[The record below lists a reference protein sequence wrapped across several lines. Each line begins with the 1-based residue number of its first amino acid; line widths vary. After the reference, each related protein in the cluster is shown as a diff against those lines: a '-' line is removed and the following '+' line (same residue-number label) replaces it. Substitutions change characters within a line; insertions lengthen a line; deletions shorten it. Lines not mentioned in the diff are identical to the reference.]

1 MKEIYS
7 KRKTGL
13 LKTKRSKHKAD
24 ISFPI
29 ISILIL
35 HGTVKW
41 TSHTTSFYRAGYYN
55 IIQLLAHKNTNTT
68 GTENQ

>member
-1 MKEIYS
+1 MKEMYS

-24 ISFPI
+24 ISSPI

-35 HGTVKW
+35 HGTVKR

-55 IIQLLAHKNTNTT
+55 IIQLLAHKNTNRT

>member
-1 MKEIYS
+1 MYY

-24 ISFPI
+24 ISFPC

-35 HGTVKW
+35 HGIVKW
-41 TSHTTSFYRAGYYN
+41 TSHTTSFYRAGSYN
-55 IIQLLAHKNTNTT
+55 IIQLLAHRNTNST